1 MESKSVDSS
10 QEKKPTPDEIRAD
23 LTKAAE
29 QAFEEAAVQ
38 AEAEGY
44 K

>member
-10 QEKKPTPDEIRAD
+10 QEKKPTPDKIRAD

-29 QAFEEAAVQ
+29 QAFEEAA
-38 AEAEGY
+38 AKAAAKGR